1 MALNEREAL
10 YRLKDALENALQ
22 RPLTT
27 FSPQPTPTQ
36 TQTELT
42 KPTPPP
48 PITMGRGGGFT
59 ISR

>member
-10 YRLKDALENALQ
+10 YQLKEALEKALK

-27 FSPQPTPTQ
+27 FSPQPPPSQ

-42 KPTPPP
+42 KPTTYQPPP
-48 PITMGRGGGFT
+48 LGRGGGFT